1 MHGPAAEFDVVFE
14 PHAPILG
21 PHARRSDDVLA
32 RAGVELTE
40 GDYYTRYLGFDD
52 VGVCSAD
59 LPMPDREHVAA
70 AFDDG
75 RMSPFSWMTDTRD
88 QRLDVRVRMPTAKS
102 VVVVVQTLLT
112 SHV

>member
-1 MHGPAAEFDVVFE
+1 MLRAIVFDFDGVIANSE
-14 PHAPILG
+14 PLHFGAF
-21 PHARRSDDVLA
+21 RDVLA